1 MTPAIHTLKRAQIP
15 YRLCEYRHDP
25 AASSYGL
32 EAAQALGV
40 DAAQVLKTLIVK
52 PAAGALVAVLIP
64 VSTQLNLKAV
74 AQAVGIKKVIFADPR
89 EAERTTGYV
98 VGGISPLGQR
108 RRLVT
113 LIDESAL
120 SHTSVYVSAGRRGLD
135 IALSPQDLVQL
146 TQAQVAR
153 IGVSR

>member
-1 MTPAIHTLKRAQIP
+1 MTPAIQALKNAQIP
-15 YRLCEYRHDP
+15 YRLYEYRHDP

-40 DAAQVLKTLIVK
+40 DAAQVLKTIIVK
-52 PAAGALVAVLIP
+52 PAVGTLVAALIP

-74 AQAVGIKKVIFADPR
+74 AQTVGVKKVILADPR
-89 EAERTTGYV
+89 EAERATGYV
-98 VGGISPLGQR
+98 VGGISPFGQR

-120 SHTSVYVSAGRRGLD
+120 SYASVYVSAGRRGLD
-135 IALSPQDLVQL
+135 IALSPQDLVQG
-146 TQAQVAR
+146 TQAQVAC
-153 IGVSR
+153 IGV

>member
-1 MTPAIHTLKRAQIP
+1 MTPAIYALKRARIP
-15 YRLCEYRHDP
+15 YRLHEYHHDP

-40 DAAQVLKTLIVK
+40 DAAQVLKTLIAK
-52 PAAGALVAVLIP
+52 PAAGALVAALIP

-74 AQAVGIKKVIFADPR
+74 AQAVGVKKAVLADPR
-89 EAERTTGYV
+89 EAERVTGYV

-120 SHTSVYVSAGRRGLD
+120 SHASVYVSAGRRGLD

-153 IGVSR
+153 IAV

>member
-1 MTPAIHTLKRAQIP
+1 MTPAIKALKHARIP
-15 YRLCEYRHDP
+15 YRLHEYHHDP

-52 PAAGALVAVLIP
+52 PATEALVAALLP

-74 AQAVGIKKVIFADPR
+74 AQAVGVKKAVIADPR
-89 EAERTTGYV
+89 EAERVTGYI

-120 SHTSVYVSAGRRGLD
+120 SHASVYVSAGRRGLD

-146 TQAQVAR
+146 TQAQIAR
-153 IGVSR
+153 IAV

>member
-1 MTPAIHTLKRAQIP
+1 MTPAIYALKRARIP
-15 YRLCEYRHDP
+15 YRLSEYRHDP
-25 AASSYGL
+25 TASSYGF

-40 DAAQVLKTLIVK
+40 AATQVLKTLIVK
-52 PAAGALVAVLIP
+52 PAAGTLVAALIP

-74 AQAVGIKKVIFADPR
+74 AQAVGVKKAVLADPR

-120 SHTSVYVSAGRRGLD
+120 SHASVYVSAGRRGLD
-135 IALSPQDLVQL
+135 IALSPQDLIQL
-146 TQAQVAR
+146 TRARVAR
-153 IGVSR
+153 IGV